1 MENVLGR
8 RNAKNVLYLS
18 STAEDEIGKDQEII
32 LDEQSLNSKINRQK
46 SGLNNFENTSN
57 ISNIDSNTATVT
69 VAQTL
74 IDLSVSDKTN
84 MEYDNSD
91 ESDSD
96 EEDTKEQ
103 LRTYKNTVSVTV
115 QTLGQ
120 SSGIKTVLGKR
131 KSPLALERMRT
142 NSRLREFFINIFIF
156 IFVFASVS
164 SSASVPLSV
173 SILILLVFL
182 ILLVTFSFPPL

>member
-57 ISNIDSNTATVT
+57 ISNIDSNTASVT
-69 VAQTL
+69 VAQTF
-74 IDLSVSDKTN
+74 IDLSVSDKAN
-84 MEYDNSD
+84 MVYDYSD

-115 QTLGQ
+115 QTD
-120 SSGIKTVLGKR
+120 R
-131 KSPLALERMRT
+131 KS
-142 NSRLREFFINIFIF
+142 
-156 IFVFASVS
+156 VV
-164 SSASVPLSV
+164 
-173 SILILLVFL
+173 
-182 ILLVTFSFPPL
+182 

>member
-74 IDLSVSDKTN
+74 IVFHICFITH
-84 MEYDNSD
+84 
-91 ESDSD
+91 
-96 EEDTKEQ
+96 TK
-103 LRTYKNTVSVTV
+103 
-115 QTLGQ
+115 
-120 SSGIKTVLGKR
+120 ID
-131 KSPLALERMRT
+131 
-142 NSRLREFFINIFIF
+142 
-156 IFVFASVS
+156 
-164 SSASVPLSV
+164 
-173 SILILLVFL
+173 
-182 ILLVTFSFPPL
+182 

>member
-84 MEYDNSD
+84 MEYDDSD

-182 ILLVTFSFPPL
+182 ILLVIFSSHPL

>member
-84 MEYDNSD
+84 MEYDYSD